1 LLLKFQNCA
10 YYRYSGIM
18 ALDELIFQTRK
29 LANLTQAELAQLAGV
44 GRTVIWD
51 LEHGKRTVR
60 LDTLLK
66 ILAPLNIDLIA
77 RSPISKE
84 EIPV

>member
-1 LLLKFQNCA
+1 MSLH
-10 YYRYSGIM
+10 
-18 ALDELIFQTRK
+18 ELVFQTRK
-29 LANLTQAELAQLAGV
+29 KANLTQAELAQLAGV

-60 LDTLLK
+60 LETLFK
-66 ILAPLNIDLIA
+66 ILAPLNIDLVA

-84 EIPV
+84 DIRL

>member
-1 LLLKFQNCA
+1 MQNWV
-10 YYRYSGIM
+10 YYRDSGIM
-18 ALDELIFQTRK
+18 SLDELVLQTRK
-29 LANLTQAELAQLAGV
+29 KANLTQAELAQLSGV

-60 LDTLLK
+60 LETLLK
-66 ILAPLNIDLIA
+66 ILASLNIDLVA

-84 EIPV
+84 EIRL